1 MFDLVF
7 IRLIVFL
14 SILLCVGLAYLII
27 PNVLVKKLV
36 DSNSKYKIVPV
47 MVPALSFA
55 VTAIAYCIMK
65 NTFWGFV
72 SAWTGVFLLV
82 CLIITMLRY
91 ISCKQKFDKKLY
103 IKFCLDKSEWSPLII
118 TGIMLLLIIFADSA
132 GSNLPKADNIE
143 AVYCGYEALTV
154 RDSSGYL
161 MDEYAVLNPN
171 KLPEMLEGDG
181 VSADSVDTDMLIADL
196 TETAENIRYDKEGI
210 EKVLNICRDLDR
222 GYCLQ
227 RFCRKFSANAS
238 SDKNKQLY
246 MYVAF
251 KTADGK
257 ITECR
262 YELGEHNMPVISG
275 EYYNFDEISRRRDA
289 VTESV
294 KSSEPDITEIGIR
307 YRYQG
312 MTGEK
317 ILPPERYNKL
327 FDCMKA
333 DGLKSDER
341 ESQPTMSCMTMYV
354 LSRFALPEAYKAFG
368 FTDKK
373 EYKYFVVSRNSSDTW
388 NFIREF
394 AEID

>member
-47 MVPALSFA
+47 MIPALSFA

-91 ISCKQKFDKKLY
+91 ISCKRKFDKKLY

-118 TGIMLLLIIFADSA
+118 TGIMILLIIFADSA

-181 VSADSVDTDMLIADL
+181 VSADSVDINILIADL

-210 EKVLNICRDLDR
+210 EKVLNTCHDLDR
-222 GYCLQ
+222 GYFLQ
-227 RFCRKFSANAS
+227 RFCRKFSANAT
-238 SDKNKQLY
+238 DKSKQLY

-262 YELGEHNMPVISG
+262 YELGEHNMPVISD

-312 MTGEK
+312 MTREK

-341 ESQPTMSCMTMYV
+341 ESQPTMSRMTMYI
-354 LSRFALPEAYKAFG
+354 LNRFALPEAYKAFG